1 MENVKAFADAHAA
14 TIRPLVEMFNERFKA
29 YSTAIEDN
37 RKEAQHDLHKNN
49 VEIDAR
55 LNEFF
60 STQKSA
66 VDAIWIAV
74 RKLTTSMQ
82 SHADMSKQLLG
93 PDGMGST
100 GMIHELKVRSER
112 TESKVD
118 DIKIQLAAIAIERQT
133 KSTIASS
140 VKSAPSIILSLGGVI
155 AMLYALVHWLQ
166 RH

>member
-14 TIRPLVEMFNERFKA
+14 TIRPLVEMFNERFKTYA
-29 YSTAIEDN
+29 TAIEEN
-37 RKEAQHDLHKNN
+37 RKEAQHELHKNN
-49 VEIDAR
+49 AEIEAK
-55 LNEFF
+55 LNEFC
-60 STQKSA
+60 STHKAS

-133 KSTIASS
+133 KSTISAS